1 MLKELKESVHKDLKE
16 IRKQY
21 VNNLRL
27 STRKQKL
34 LKKKRTNG
42 CENTITELKNKITR
56 VVQQKT

>member
-34 LKKKRTNG
+34 LKKK
-42 CENTITELKNKITR
+42 KNKWM
-56 VVQQKT
+56 